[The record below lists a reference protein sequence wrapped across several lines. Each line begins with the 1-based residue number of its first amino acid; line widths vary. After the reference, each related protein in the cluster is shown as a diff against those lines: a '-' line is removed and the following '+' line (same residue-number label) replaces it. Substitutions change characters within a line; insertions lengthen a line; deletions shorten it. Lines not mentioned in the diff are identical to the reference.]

1 MKTLLKWFIVLLVL
15 VVLGGIAAVFLV
27 PKFVPVSAYKSKIE
41 KIVAEKT
48 GCSFSI
54 GDKTKISVFPWLGLR
69 LSDVQ
74 LGNPE
79 GFTTENMVAAKNFEV
94 RVKLFPLLSGN
105 VEIDTFVL
113 DSPRIFLEK
122 SKSGLGNWQKI
133 GPTAIEDV
141 ASSEK
146 SEKKSDGEQS
156 SLPISSLEVEHFSIT
171 NGVIQIVDKQAGTS
185 QEITDF
191 SLSLSNISLDKP
203 IKMILKMHLDGQ
215 SVSVQGMAGPIGNPP
230 GSKEMAVDLK
240 VKALDLI
247 DCTLKG
253 RLTDPMNAFTF
264 LGTLHLA
271 PFSPK
276 KLAAA
281 LKIDFPV
288 QTTDPNVLEK
298 VGFTGE
304 FSVTKNAVSLSKSR
318 LELDESLITFEGRVT
333 EFNKPVI
340 KAKLNL
346 DSIDI
351 DRYLP
356 PAPEESPET
365 ASASASAPASE
376 FKVAKNSVLRTMT
389 LDAQITT
396 GMLKVAHVVIDAT
409 KLVATGKSGVFTVEP
424 ATIDLYEG
432 KILAT
437 ARTDLAA
444 SPIQSRIEVEV
455 RDVQVKKLLQDAAK
469 VNKLEGVL
477 KSHLVVAA
485 RGTNATTVL
494 HSAKGQ
500 GNLLLNDGAIVG
512 IDLASMTRN
521 ATSFLQGKQPSAQ
534 KARTDFSELSVPF
547 TLTNGVATLANAQLK
562 SPFIRLLANG
572 TTNLLTQNLD
582 VIVEPKIVGTI
593 KGQGDN
599 ADHAGLLVP
608 VRITGTFS
616 DPKIRPQVTKDLQ
629 NALSNP
635 NQLKKDV
642 RSIEKKIKG
651 IKNLF

>member
-15 VVLGGIAAVFLV
+15 VVLGGIAAIFLV

-54 GDKTKISVFPWLGLR
+54 GDKTKISVFPWLGLQ
-69 LSDVQ
+69 LSDVH

-122 SKSGLGNWQKI
+122 SKNGLGNWQKI
-133 GPTAIEDV
+133 GPKAIEDV

-146 SEKKSDGEQS
+146 SEKKSDGEQNN
-156 SLPISSLEVEHFSIT
+156 LPISSLVVEHFSIT
-171 NGVIQIVDKQAGTS
+171 NGVVQFVDKQAGTT
-185 QEITDF
+185 QKVTDL

-203 IKMILKMHLDGQ
+203 IKMILKMRLDGQ
-215 SVSVQGMAGPIGNPP
+215 PLSVQGMAGPIGNPP
-230 GSKEMAVDLK
+230 GSKEMTVDFK

-253 RLTDPMNAFTF
+253 RLTDPMNSFTF

-276 KLAAA
+276 KLATA

-304 FSVTKNAVSLSKSR
+304 FAVTKNAVSLSKSR
-318 LELDESLITFEGRVT
+318 LELDESLVTFEGRVT
-333 EFNKPVI
+333 EFNKPII

-356 PAPEESPET
+356 PTQEKSPET
-365 ASASASAPASE
+365 APASASAPASE

-396 GMLKVAHVVIDAT
+396 GMLKVAHIVIDAT
-409 KLVATGKSGVFTVEP
+409 KLIITGKSGVFTVKP

-432 KILAT
+432 KVVAT

-444 SPIQSRIEVEV
+444 SPIQSHIEV
-455 RDVQVKKLLQDAAK
+455 DVQDLQVKKLLEDAAK

-477 KSHLVVAA
+477 KSHLVIAA
-485 RGTNATTVL
+485 HGANTATIL

-521 ATSFLQGKQPSAQ
+521 ATSFLQGKQSSTQ

-547 TLTNGVATLANAQLK
+547 TLSNGVATLTNAQLK

-572 TTNLLTQNLD
+572 TTNLLTQSLD

-599 ADHAGLLVP
+599 TDHAGLLVP

-616 DPKIRPQVTKDLQ
+616 DPKIRPQVTKELQ

-642 RSIEKKIKG
+642 RSIEKKIRG
-651 IKNLF
+651 LKNLF